1 MRTFFEKTSNDSNV
15 DPDDFDF
22 SIFGS
27 NNITSGRP
35 PPKTQL
41 GSSPSIPAI
50 PPITAARNKMI
61 NIAKKSSAPSTS
73 SSPDK
78 IHLPDVIPTSSGGLA
93 GNSVGITSSKVVVSA
108 GTETNSVQTSSS
120 MNTVLGANNSKVL
133 NPTLPPMNSTA
144 QKSEPA
150 RSKLESD
157 LMKNLEKIGMAS
169 VDAAKAARAAADQV
183 RDGMDSP
190 SGIAT
195 TELLQRFSEPL
206 PNKPLTLPI
215 NRTIDGVAAQERSN
229 TVQASGTNPQ
239 SFTTQL
245 SMETAEADAQISQLL
260 ETLQKDPKQLVVE
273 GEKMAEFINS
283 LTGSDD
289 LDTVS
294 SSPIPHPPNDISTA
308 HTILQQQ
315 QPIAG
320 SHQTTHSKVNMQSPL
335 SQQRQN
341 ITPSL
346 LPSSLAQ
353 TLPQKLPSP
362 GTSSNNNNVINKPP
376 ELTSGTTGFQAS
388 FLNSLASSS
397 NQHEQSKRPGPH
409 ELDSHNI
416 IGSIT
421 TPAQPQTSSLLSNI
435 NPMVGTFS
443 TQINQPVSKGEAL
456 SPNMPT
462 TPVSIP
468 HHIAGASPVTL
479 GGGAP
484 SQMRAMQN
492 LPQNTRLVRGPNGQ
506 YSLQK
511 VHTIELSQE
520 MQAVSLYVT

>member
-1 MRTFFEKTSNDSNV
+1 MSISRIKTIS
-15 DPDDFDF
+15 
-22 SIFGS
+22 
-27 NNITSGRP
+27 T
-35 PPKTQL
+35 T
-41 GSSPSIPAI
+41 
-50 PPITAARNKMI
+50 
-61 NIAKKSSAPSTS
+61 KKSSAATTS

-78 IHLPDVIPTSSGGLA
+78 IHLPDVIPTSSGGVA
-93 GNSVGITSSKVVVSA
+93 GNSVGVTSANIVGLA
-108 GTETNSVQTSSS
+108 GIETNSIQTTSSMS
-120 MNTVLGANNSKVL
+120 TVLGVNNTNVL
-133 NPTLPPMNSTA
+133 NTTLSPVDAPT
-144 QKSEPA
+144 QKSEHV

-190 SGIAT
+190 SGSAT
-195 TELLQRFSEPL
+195 TELLQRFTEPL
-206 PNKPLTLPI
+206 PNKPLTLSI
-215 NRTIDGVAAQERSN
+215 DQTIDGVSSHQRSN
-229 TVQASGTNPQ
+229 MAQLTSAANQTTPQ
-239 SFTTQL
+239 PFTTQL

-294 SSPIPHPPNDISTA
+294 SSPIPPTSNDINTA
-308 HTILQQQ
+308 HPMLQQQ
-315 QPIAG
+315 QPIPG
-320 SHQTTHSKVNMQSPL
+320 SHHIPQSKVNIQSPL
-335 SQQRQN
+335 SQQQQS
-341 ITPSL
+341 ITSGMPAL
-346 LPSSLAQ
+346 LQ
-353 TLPQKLPSP
+353 QELPQRLSSP
-362 GTSSNNNNVINKPP
+362 ETSSSNTNVITKPP

-397 NQHEQSKRPGPH
+397 SQQELSKRSGPH
-409 ELDSHNI
+409 ELDSNNI
-416 IGSIT
+416 IGAISS
-421 TPAQPQTSSLLSNI
+421 PVQPQPSSLLSSSNAVPGI
-435 NPMVGTFS
+435 IS
-443 TQINQPVSKGEAL
+443 TQVNHSVSKGEAI

-462 TPVSIP
+462 TTAPMPQYIV
-468 HHIAGASPVTL
+468 GASPVTL

-520 MQAVSLYVT
+520 MQAVSIHVI